1 MIIRVL
7 LGAGL
12 MLTAATAQ
20 AEGNRYKYPREYK
33 ADISPAVAQRIL
45 TTDKSAVLVD
55 VRSIEEFT
63 AGHAPNS
70 DHIPYPRVKGKDR
83 NDPSYMAMSPEE
95 FLAEVSKRHP
105 DKSTPIL
112 TMCAS
117 GGRSA
122 MAANILA
129 KAGYSNVSSVWT
141 GYTGLPLKD
150 VDGNP
155 VDVNGNGVIHGVT
168 LDAEGKPKQDGGD
181 LDGWAGFN
189 DLPTTTAIDKDRVL
203 ERLSGFYTP
212 AKP

>member
-1 MIIRVL
+1 MFVRVML
-7 LGAGL
+7 SAGL
-12 MLTAATAQ
+12 MLAAASAQ
-20 AEGNRYKYPREYK
+20 ADGNRYKYPRDYK

-45 TTDKSAVLVD
+45 TNDASAVLID

-63 AGHAPNS
+63 AGHAPDS
-70 DHIPYPRVKGKDR
+70 DHIPYPRVKGKDKT
-83 NDPSYMAMSPEE
+83 DPAYMAMSPEE

-141 GYTGLPLKD
+141 GYTGLALKD

-155 VDVNGNGVIHGVT
+155 LDINGNGVIHGVT
-168 LDAEGKPKQDGGD
+168 LGADGKPAQDSGD

-189 DLPTTTAIDKDRVL
+189 DLPTTTAVDKARVL
-203 ERLSGFYTP
+203 ERLSGFYAP